1 MQDTASASRHRD
13 YRSCLFLSWG
23 FFISS
28 WFLLYHLTGRSVQL
42 RFIFS
47 AAASQS
53 AEPRK
58 SDLISSK
65 APVSFSPLKCM
76 ACPVSQI
83 TNMTLPPLEE
93 HPDFRLFWPWKNMKR
108 VALPMHE
115 PLEISV
121 VSSQPVPVKPLNNDS
136 MSIFL
141 WLKTRGGQILTAEVA
156 ERRNSTSFSGF
167 VQLQDPGIYEVH
179 ALVILLSGTQRT
191 FNLTQAGGS
200 PGVLR
205 AARNQEINRSSQ
217 RWAEKRRCQLGVDQV
232 KGRWMQIPK
241 ASECNF
247 GCARDR
253 WYYVSTNCHWHVH
266 SPREIHE
273 MTRFLPPTEPLW
285 LVMVGTSITRGSFQ
299 SLVDSLVPE
308 AWELTAGE
316 KNVPGVGTSV
326 KCWGWL
332 DFQVGGLRLSFQDF
346 RLVNYRV
353 DQVEVAFKRMKRL
366 LSEGPDLLV
375 IEIQGFE
382 KRRAQWANIFQSVLL
397 RHFDQKPKAK
407 VILKLRHNHPS
418 IMCRSCMTWG
428 SSKSWN
434 RTVETF
440 MSSLPASLRSSAI
453 GKLIAIDESPVSLP
467 LFLDFEYT
475 VQSHGSSSH
484 WHRYD
489 FGKTKGR
496 KVFGTAADVWGH
508 LYLTE
513 LLQQVNNKPL
523 QGKSKAKNE
532 KSPHSVAGCA
542 QCPTSRR
549 FDSSM
554 QGFRAVPENVTY
566 TLTAAQDLPLIGS
579 WRNLTMQS
587 CGQLVVRNDV

>member
-1 MQDTASASRHRD
+1 M
-13 YRSCLFLSWG
+13 
-23 FFISS
+23 
-28 WFLLYHLTGRSVQL
+28 
-42 RFIFS
+42 
-47 AAASQS
+47 
-53 AEPRK
+53 
-58 SDLISSK
+58 
-65 APVSFSPLKCM
+65 
-76 ACPVSQI
+76 
-83 TNMTLPPLEE
+83 
-93 HPDFRLFWPWKNMKR
+93 
-108 VALPMHE
+108 
-115 PLEISV
+115 
-121 VSSQPVPVKPLNNDS
+121 PVKPLNNVS
-136 MSIFL
+136 MSIIFL
-141 WLKTRGGQILTAEVA
+141 WLKTRGGHILTAEVA
-156 ERRNSTSFSGF
+156 KRRNSTRFSGF

-179 ALVILLSGTQRT
+179 ALVVDVLIQKT

-205 AARNQEINRSSQ
+205 AARSNQEINRSSQ

-253 WYYVSTNCHWHVH
+253 WYYVSTNCHWHIH

-273 MTRFLPPTEPLW
+273 MTRFLPEPLW
-285 LVMVGTSITRGSFQ
+285 LVMIGTSVTRGSFQ

-308 AWELTAGE
+308 AWELTAGV
-316 KNVPGVGTSV
+316 KNIPGEGTSV

-346 RLVNYRV
+346 RFANYEGE
-353 DQVEVAFKRMKRL
+353 QVEVAVARLKQL

-375 IEIQGFE
+375 IEIQGFG

-418 IMCRSCMTWG
+418 IMCPGGSCMTWG

-440 MSSLPASLRSSAI
+440 MFSLPASLRSSAI
-453 GKLIAIDESPVSLP
+453 GKLIAVDESPVSLP
-467 LFLDFEYT
+467 LFLDVEGT
-475 VQSHGSSSH
+475 VQSHSSTRSSAH

-489 FGKTKGR
+489 LGKTKGR

-513 LLQQVNNKPL
+513 LLRQLNYKPL
-523 QGKSKAKNE
+523 QGKSKEKKD
-532 KSPHSVAGCA
+532 KSPHIVAGCA
-542 QCPTSRR
+542 QCRPS
-549 FDSSM
+549 FLPI
-554 QGFRAVPENVTY
+554 QAVPENVTY

-587 CGQLVVRNDV
+587 CGQLVLPNDENDV

>member
-1 MQDTASASRHRD
+1 
-13 YRSCLFLSWG
+13 
-23 FFISS
+23 
-28 WFLLYHLTGRSVQL
+28 
-42 RFIFS
+42 
-47 AAASQS
+47 
-53 AEPRK
+53 
-58 SDLISSK
+58 
-65 APVSFSPLKCM
+65 
-76 ACPVSQI
+76 
-83 TNMTLPPLEE
+83 MTLPPLEE

-332 DFQVGGLRLSFQDF
+332 DFRL
-346 RLVNYRV
+346 
-353 DQVEVAFKRMKRL
+353 
-366 LSEGPDLLV
+366 
-375 IEIQGFE
+375 
-382 KRRAQWANIFQSVLL
+382 
-397 RHFDQKPKAK
+397 
-407 VILKLRHNHPS
+407 
-418 IMCRSCMTWG
+418 
-428 SSKSWN
+428 
-434 RTVETF
+434 
-440 MSSLPASLRSSAI
+440 
-453 GKLIAIDESPVSLP
+453 
-467 LFLDFEYT
+467 
-475 VQSHGSSSH
+475 
-484 WHRYD
+484 
-489 FGKTKGR
+489 
-496 KVFGTAADVWGH
+496 
-508 LYLTE
+508 
-513 LLQQVNNKPL
+513 
-523 QGKSKAKNE
+523 
-532 KSPHSVAGCA
+532 
-542 QCPTSRR
+542 
-549 FDSSM
+549 
-554 QGFRAVPENVTY
+554 AV
-566 TLTAAQDLPLIGS
+566 
-579 WRNLTMQS
+579 
-587 CGQLVVRNDV
+587 